1 MTLSLGNSQMEPTK
15 KQVSITK
22 ATPKWLWKWDEPE
35 SAPLSLPKS
44 KTDQLSLK
52 AKLANVDAE
61 RAINRAFQQELL
73 RAKAISEAMYKSG
86 KAARYTLISSGRQTI
101 LRLAASIKKI
111 KTLFS

>member
-1 MTLSLGNSQMEPTK
+1 MTKNSSGLSQTSRP
-15 KQVSITK
+15 
-22 ATPKWLWKWDEPE
+22 WLLRWSEPE
-35 SAPLSLPKS
+35 SVLTVIPKS
-44 KTDQLSLK
+44 KTQRL
-52 AKLANVDAE
+52 AKQAQLANVDAE